1 MEKGG
6 GSNPFHTLSVIK
18 YVASHTWHTAQEQ
31 ATLNATDNAAVECMT
46 KIKLVG
52 GVEELSKPPASHW
65 GEISRISTQ

>member
-1 MEKGG
+1 MLPVTHGAW
-6 GSNPFHTLSVIK
+6 N
-18 YVASHTWHTAQEQ
+18 TAQEEQ